1 MADKLMYSS
10 RFLYLLLFSVISI
23 ISATFLYGESEVGDG
38 FDFKTADSGVEA
50 QQAYVNTDSVNTWF
64 MHQKNYIPG
73 EPLNK
78 AIKTIYLAFN
88 IWQDDNG
95 EGNFQD
101 DDVTHERMYEM
112 VERLNNIFS
121 KSAYPTQPVEGVE
134 YQKDSHIRFEL
145 KDIGFY
151 QNSALHSVNCGSGR
165 KLNEYVFEREPHKQK
180 YLNIHFTEGNCR
192 GASGYANYPSG
203 RNLEQDGYVVSFVK
217 YHIHGDAYPFWA
229 LMLHVAHEI
238 GHVLELRHP
247 YDSEYCKFSHPDF
260 LFDLFGYERQNWC
273 ENIRPNCDVCYH
285 DGGFDCD
292 LTDPGKTCTNN
303 LMGGNSNS
311 TSITPLQMG
320 RMNRSLSLKS
330 ARKYAWGYSDI
341 PFVIEFSQEWEF
353 NTKFY
358 QDILVTSGN
367 TLYLRGKLEMVPEA
381 FIIIEPGAEVIVD
394 SGRITNALN
403 SAEPWQGF
411 IIQKSTRKWYHF
423 FKKKLPD
430 GKVVLTNDGLV
441 ENYVQ

>member
-1 MADKLMYSS
+1 MANKLIYP
-10 RFLYLLLFSVISI
+10 RLFLPQFLFLVICIMSVS
-23 ISATFLYGESEVGDG
+23 FLSGTNVTEDNFNALAAYFES
-38 FDFKTADSGVEA
+38 EA
-50 QQAYVNTDSVNTWF
+50 QQEPENKDSVNAWF

-78 AIKTIYLAFN
+78 AIKTIFIAIN

-101 DDVTHERMYEM
+101 TEKTREKLYKLVDN
-112 VERLNNIFS
+112 LNMIFS
-121 KSAYPTQPVEGVE
+121 KSAQPTQPIDGVE
-134 YQKDSHIRFEL
+134 YLRDSHIRYEL

-151 QNSALHSVNCGSGR
+151 QSSALHSVNCGSGR
-165 KLNEYVFEREPHKQK
+165 KLNEYVFEREPHKQQ
-180 YLNIHFTEGNCR
+180 YLNIHFTEGNCM

-203 RNLEQDGYVVSFVK
+203 RNLEQDGYVVSFLK
-217 YHIHGDAYPFWA
+217 YHIHGDNYPFWA

-247 YDSEYCKFSHPDF
+247 YDSEFCKFSHPDF
-260 LFDLFGYERQNWC
+260 LFDLFGYERQPWC
-273 ENIRPNCDVCYH
+273 ENLRANCDVCYH
-285 DGGFDCD
+285 DGGFSCD
-292 LTDPGKTCTNN
+292 LTDPEKTCTNN

-320 RMNRSLSLKS
+320 RMNRTLSLKS

-341 PFVIEFSQEWEF
+341 PLVIDFSQEWEF
-353 NTKFY
+353 NAKVF

-367 TLYLRGKLEMVPEA
+367 TLYLKGTLEMVPEA

-394 SGRITNALN
+394 SGKITNALY
-403 SAEPWQGF
+403 STGPWQGF
-411 IIQKSTRKWYHF
+411 VIQKATKKWYQF

-430 GKVVLTNDGLV
+430 GKLILTNDGVV
-441 ENYVQ
+441 ENYVR